1 MFESSDVDG
10 GSAVAVLNYLRR
22 ILDAL
27 DHPELVHMILRYLLA
42 LPDEQVNR
50 PRSRSVKKR
59 RSTLMLL
66 SKPNDKEPE
75 LNPSLFNLVDL
86 LLNCTQ
92 SRNPQTVTSA
102 LKLVT
107 TILSKNHKY
116 ATGTL
121 VNVTEVHNKDPL
133 RTVGAL
139 HAEIE
144 SYLGLAE
151 TMVPGAEI
159 NKEYEAFLKDV
170 LNLLEAHPCSMKHLS
185 LHGLNLPNQAAV
197 DFLHAELRKDSTI
210 HHLTAGDALFKSLM
224 SILSNFFTNNVETN
238 LNLTD
243 AIVNLASC
251 PNLRLEG
258 WLAVEPT
265 NYQFNPNET
274 FDDEDEDLRDVFRA
288 RRRPKWTSTG
298 APALMVALR
307 SLQEQIEC
315 LREEIPDFNQH
326 VANRKQAFR
335 VHEELNEAMRST
347 AHFPPPTP
355 LGPPKSSHGEAP
367 TGPGSWTPQ
376 FQNMLEGTIS
386 PLRSQSPRGR
396 AHTIQPTVRLSPA
409 PKPPPRLDPSSPPQQ
424 HSASTSRSPVRSS
437 ARGISPAKGL
447 TVPDPRRPSLTATV
461 LNDVND
467 AANAEI
473 LKKTIRFPLESLK
486 QKRQVE
492 EVTALP
498 VRPKTK
504 LEGIE
509 EGEGEGEAKAEAEA
523 EEESKK
529 AEVDG
534 AAAANGEDAPA
545 NDDKANGDTEQFPA
559 LDVDFSPEEAE
570 EAEEAEEQRQLQQ
583 EEEEER
589 KKREEEVR
597 EASLS
602 HVLTNVVILQE
613 FVLEIIA
620 ILQVRASLFQEVR
633 FV

>member
-10 GSAVAVLNYLRR
+10 GSSVAVLNYLRR

-42 LPDEQVNR
+42 LPDEQKNR
-50 PRSRSVKKR
+50 PRSASVKQR

-92 SRNPQTVTSA
+92 SRNPQTVASA

-121 VNVTEVHNKDPL
+121 LNVTEVHIKEPL

-151 TMVPGAEI
+151 NMVPGAEV
-159 NKEYEAFLKDV
+159 NKEYDAFLKDV
-170 LNLLEAHPCSMKHLS
+170 LNLMEAHPCSMKFLS
-185 LHGLNLPNQAAV
+185 LHGLNLPNQGAMNYM
-197 DFLHAELRKDSTI
+197 HAEIRKDSTI

-224 SILSNFFTNNVETN
+224 AILSNFFTNNVEMN
-238 LNLTD
+238 LNLTE

-258 WLAVEPT
+258 WLAVEPSQ
-265 NYQFNPNET
+265 YQFTANET
-274 FDDEDEDLRDVFRA
+274 FEEEDEDLRDVFRA
-288 RRRPKWTSTG
+288 RRKPKWTDSG

-315 LREEIPDFNQH
+315 LREEIPDFNTH
-326 VANRKQAFR
+326 VANRKQAFQ
-335 VHEELNEAMRST
+335 VHEELHEAMRST
-347 AHFPPPTP
+347 ANFPPPTP

-367 TGPGSWTPQ
+367 TNSWTPQ
-376 FQNMLEGTIS
+376 IQNMLEGTIS

-396 AHTIQPTVRLSPA
+396 AHTIQPTVNLSPA
-409 PKPPPRLDPSSPPQQ
+409 PRPKLGSTATSPHLFSLSP
-424 HSASTSRSPVRSS
+424 TRSR
-437 ARGISPAKGL
+437 
-447 TVPDPRRPSLTATV
+447 DPRKSSLTANV

-467 AANAEI
+467 AANAGV
-473 LKKTIRFPLESLK
+473 LKRTIRFPLKPRK
-486 QKRQVE
+486 Q
-492 EVTALP
+492 T
-498 VRPKTK
+498 
-504 LEGIE
+504 G
-509 EGEGEGEAKAEAEA
+509 
-523 EEESKK
+523 
-529 AEVDG
+529 
-534 AAAANGEDAPA
+534 
-545 NDDKANGDTEQFPA
+545 
-559 LDVDFSPEEAE
+559 SPEPEQPMSPSNIVIEVPPLKKDDTIKE
-570 EAEEAEEQRQLQQ
+570 EP
-583 EEEEER
+583 EEEER
-589 KKREEEVR
+589 DESSSGTTAVDSGSKASESQDNGMEAFPSFDMGEMEDVAPAVEEEVKEPKKEKKTDPETH
-597 EASLS
+597 EATLS

-613 FVLEIIA
+613 FVLELIA